1 MHITHKESLTN
12 IITFAKICNC
22 HAKKEVYK
30 MFYDEKQA
38 IEKCE
43 EEPSQIF
50 NLIDE
55 GHIELVDKI
64 LRKKT
69 TNINTINEKEDDIL
83 SYLLQKGYYDLV
95 LKHMRKKDWNVNHQN
110 KDGDTFAH
118 ILVTKRYLE
127 VIEIIKQLQKN
138 KNFIPN
144 IRNKNGETILDKSI
158 NNNYIYTTV
167 KILEDE
173 RFNNIDLVS
182 FKNLYEKYIKNDN
195 YGTYSKMN
203 NLEVIVDNLKEKEL
217 LPKMTRIINTI
228 TTNFEEIK
236 QLLKNNDIKRLDNMI
251 YNALKEN
258 K

>member
-1 MHITHKESLTN
+1 
-12 IITFAKICNC
+12 
-22 HAKKEVYK
+22 
-30 MFYDEKQA
+30 MFYDERQA

-55 GHIELVDKI
+55 GHLELVDKI
-64 LRKKT
+64 LRKRN
-69 TNINTINEKEDDIL
+69 TNINLTNDHEDDIL
-83 SYLLQKGYYDLV
+83 SYLLKKGHYELV
-95 LKHMRKKDWNVNHQN
+95 LKHMKKKDWNVNHQN

-118 ILVTKRYLE
+118 ILVTKKYLE
-127 VIEIIKQLQKN
+127 VIEIIKQIHKN

-144 IRNKNGETILDKSI
+144 IRNKNGETILDRSI

-182 FKNLYEKYIKNDN
+182 FKNLYENYIKNDN
-195 YGTYSKMN
+195 YGSYSKMN

-217 LPKMTRIINTI
+217 LPKLNKIIEAI
-228 TTNFEEIK
+228 STNFEEIK
-236 QLLKNNDIKRLDNMI
+236 QLVKNNDIKRLDNMI
-251 YNALKEN
+251 YGVLKEN
-258 K
+258 R

>member
-1 MHITHKESLTN
+1 
-12 IITFAKICNC
+12 
-22 HAKKEVYK
+22 
-30 MFYDEKQA
+30 MFYDERQA

-43 EEPSQIF
+43 EEPLQIF

-55 GHIELVDKI
+55 GHLELVDKI
-64 LRKKT
+64 LRKRNT
-69 TNINTINEKEDDIL
+69 DINLVNENEDDIL
-83 SYLLQKGYYDLV
+83 SYLLKKGHYELV
-95 LKHMRKKDWNVNHQN
+95 LKHMKKKNWNVNHQN

-118 ILVTKRYLE
+118 ILVTKKYLE
-127 VIEIIKQLQKN
+127 VIDIIKEIHKN
-138 KNFIPN
+138 KSFIPN

-195 YGTYSKMN
+195 YGVYSKMN

-217 LPKMTRIINTI
+217 LPKLNKIVNSL
-228 TTNFEEIK
+228 TNNIEEIK
-236 QLLKNNDIKRLDNMI
+236 QLLKNNDIKTLDNI
-251 YNALKEN
+251 VYGVLQEN
-258 K
+258 R

>member
-1 MHITHKESLTN
+1 
-12 IITFAKICNC
+12 
-22 HAKKEVYK
+22 
-30 MFYDEKQA
+30 MFYDERQA

-55 GHIELVDKI
+55 GHLELVDKI
-64 LRKKT
+64 LRKRNT
-69 TNINTINEKEDDIL
+69 DINIVNENEDDIL
-83 SYLLQKGYYDLV
+83 SYLLKKNHYDLV
-95 LKHMRKKDWNVNHQN
+95 LKHMKKKDWNVNHQN

-118 ILVTKRYLE
+118 ILVTKKYLE
-127 VIEIIKQLQKN
+127 VIDIIKQIHKN

-144 IRNKNGETILDKSI
+144 IRNKNGETILDRSI

-182 FKNLYEKYIKNDN
+182 FKKLYEKYIRNDN
-195 YGTYSKMN
+195 YGVYSKMN
-203 NLEVIVDNLKEKEL
+203 NLEVIFDNLKDKEL
-217 LPKMTRIINTI
+217 LPKLTKIINAL
-228 TTNFEEIK
+228 TNNIEEIK
-236 QLLKNNDIKRLDNMI
+236 QLVKNNDIKTLDNMI
-251 YNALKEN
+251 YGSLKEN

>member
-1 MHITHKESLTN
+1 
-12 IITFAKICNC
+12 
-22 HAKKEVYK
+22 
-30 MFYDEKQA
+30 MFYDERQA

-43 EEPSQIF
+43 EEPLQIF

-55 GHIELVDKI
+55 GHLELVDKI
-64 LRKKT
+64 LRKRNT
-69 TNINTINEKEDDIL
+69 DINLVNENEEDNL
-83 SYLLQKGYYDLV
+83 SYLLKKGHYHLV
-95 LKHMRKKDWNVNHQN
+95 LKHMKKKNWNVNHQN

-118 ILVTKRYLE
+118 ILVTKKYLE
-127 VIEIIKQLQKN
+127 VIDIIKEIHKN
-138 KNFIPN
+138 KSFIPN

-195 YGTYSKMN
+195 YGVYSKMN

-217 LPKMTRIINTI
+217 LPKLNKIVNSI
-228 TTNFEEIK
+228 TNNIEEIK
-236 QLLKNNDIKRLDNMI
+236 QLLKNNDIKTLDNI
-251 YNALKEN
+251 VYGVLQEN
-258 K
+258 R

>member
-1 MHITHKESLTN
+1 
-12 IITFAKICNC
+12 
-22 HAKKEVYK
+22 
-30 MFYDEKQA
+30 MFYDERQA

-55 GHIELVDKI
+55 GHLELVDKI
-64 LRKKT
+64 LRKRNT
-69 TNINTINEKEDDIL
+69 DINIVNENEDDIL
-83 SYLLQKGYYDLV
+83 SYLLKKNHYDLV
-95 LKHMRKKDWNVNHQN
+95 LRHMKKKDWNVNHQN

-118 ILVTKRYLE
+118 ILVTKKYLE
-127 VIEIIKQLQKN
+127 VIDIIKQIHKN

-144 IRNKNGETILDKSI
+144 IRNKNGETILDRSI

-182 FKNLYEKYIKNDN
+182 FKNLYEKYIRNDN
-195 YGTYSKMN
+195 YGVYSKMN
-203 NLEVIVDNLKEKEL
+203 NLEVIIENLKDKDL
-217 LPKMTRIINTI
+217 LPKLTKIINAL
-228 TTNFEEIK
+228 TNNIEEIK
-236 QLLKNNDIKRLDNMI
+236 QLVKNNDIKTLDNMI
-251 YNALKEN
+251 YGSLKEN